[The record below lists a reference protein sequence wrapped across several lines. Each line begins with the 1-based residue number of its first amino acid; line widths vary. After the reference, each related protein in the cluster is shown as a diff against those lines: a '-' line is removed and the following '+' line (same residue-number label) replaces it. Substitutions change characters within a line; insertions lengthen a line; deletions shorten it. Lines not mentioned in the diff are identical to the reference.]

1 MLVLRNSPAL
11 SDDQILRILAESMER
26 LLAAR
31 LIGFLP
37 IAYCRLILQASGARF
52 SDTFQQVLPDGDI
65 SSERSLSSE
74 PLWEAVV
81 AFARSEVEHG
91 VLGKTYW
98 RWLQAAL
105 SSMLQI
111 NC

>member
-1 MLVLRNSPAL
+1 
-11 SDDQILRILAESMER
+11 MER

-52 SDTFQQVLPDGDI
+52 SDTFQQLLPDAVFLRNA
-65 SSERSLSSE
+65 RSLLNPFGKPPWLLLAQRRNTACQE
-74 PLWEAVV
+74 
-81 AFARSEVEHG
+81 
-91 VLGKTYW
+91 KTYW
-98 RWLQAAL
+98 RWLHAAL
-105 SSMLQI
+105 SSMPQI

>member
-1 MLVLRNSPAL
+1 
-11 SDDQILRILAESMER
+11 MER

-52 SDTFQQVLPDGDI
+52 SDTFQQVLPDGGI

-74 PLWEAVV
+74 I
-81 AFARSEVEHG
+81 
-91 VLGKTYW
+91 GKRPWLLLAQRWNTACQEKAYW
-98 RWLQAAL
+98 RWLHTAL